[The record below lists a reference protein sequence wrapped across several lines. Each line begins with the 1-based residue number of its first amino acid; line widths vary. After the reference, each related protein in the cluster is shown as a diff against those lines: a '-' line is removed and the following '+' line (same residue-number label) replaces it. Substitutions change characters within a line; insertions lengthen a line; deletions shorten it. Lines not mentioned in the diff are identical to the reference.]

1 MNDRPR
7 QPPDRPNAP
16 SKPGFDSG
24 ARAAGKARPAKNW
37 HDKGGKRGPDS
48 RRERPAGR
56 PFGEWPED
64 VAILYGWHSVTE
76 ALRNPQRRF
85 RRLMATENALKRLQD
100 ESVPLKV
107 EPQLVRPGEID
118 RLLESDAVHQGL
130 FAECDPLPSLT
141 LEEAAEN
148 DLVLVLDQITDPHN
162 VGAIVRSAAALKVG
176 AIITTAR
183 HSPAATGVL
192 AKSASGGLEHVPF
205 CFVGN
210 LARALDDLKK
220 RGAQVVGLDSEGPA
234 DLVDTPLRAP
244 VALVLGAEGKGL
256 RQLTRQTCDTLAR
269 IDLPGA
275 IVSLNVSNAAVLA
288 LHIARRAIGVRN

>member
-1 MNDRPR
+1 MNDQFRRPPGK
-7 QPPDRPNAP
+7 PPGRPSRP
-16 SKPGFDSG
+16 TKPRF
-24 ARAAGKARPAKNW
+24 
-37 HDKGGKRGPDS
+37 GGGGPRGDD

-56 PFGEWPED
+56 PFGEWPDD
-64 VAILYGWHSVTE
+64 VAILYGFHSVTE
-76 ALRNPQRRF
+76 ALRNPQRRI

-130 FAECDPLPSLT
+130 FAECDPLPSLDLAT
-141 LEEAAEN
+141 AAEN
-148 DLVLVLDQITDPHN
+148 DLILVLDQITDPHN

-176 AIITTAR
+176 AIVTTAR

-210 LARALDDLKK
+210 LARALEDLKK
-220 RGAQVVGLDSEGPA
+220 RGVQVVGLDSEGPA
-234 DLVDTPLRAP
+234 DLVDTRLRAP

-288 LHIARRAIGVRN
+288 LHIARRAIAARD

>member
-1 MNDRPR
+1 MSDRSDDPSRRPPR
-7 QPPDRPNAP
+7 KAQGRPSRP
-16 SKPGFDSG
+16 TKPRFGGGGGSRGFE
-24 ARAAGKARPAKNW
+24 
-37 HDKGGKRGPDS
+37 

-56 PFGEWPED
+56 PFGEWPDD

-76 ALRNPQRRF
+76 ALRNPRRRI
-85 RRLMATENALKRLQD
+85 RRLMATENALKRLQE
-100 ESVPLKV
+100 ESVPLELQPEV
-107 EPQLVRPGEID
+107 VRPGEID
-118 RLLESDAVHQGL
+118 RLLDADAVHQGL
-130 FAECDPLPSLT
+130 FAECDPLPSLS
-141 LEEAAEN
+141 LAEAAQS
-148 DLVLVLDQITDPHN
+148 DLLLVLDQITDPHN

-205 CFVGN
+205 CVVGN
-210 LARALDDLKK
+210 LARALEELKA
-220 RGAQVVGLDSEGPA
+220 RGVEVVGLDSEGPA
-234 DLVDTPLRAP
+234 DLTDTKLRAP
-244 VALVLGAEGKGL
+244 LALVLGAEGKGL

-288 LHIARRAIGVRN
+288 LHIARRAISARG

>member
-1 MNDRPR
+1 MNDQFRRPPGK
-7 QPPDRPNAP
+7 PPGRPSRP
-16 SKPGFDSG
+16 TKPRFGGGSG
-24 ARAAGKARPAKNW
+24 ARG
-37 HDKGGKRGPDS
+37 DD

-56 PFGEWPED
+56 PFGEWPDD
-64 VAILYGWHSVTE
+64 VAILYGFHSVTE
-76 ALRNPQRRF
+76 ALRNPQRRI
-85 RRLMATENALKRLQD
+85 RRLLTTENALKRLQD

-130 FAECDPLPSLT
+130 FAECDPLPSLDLAT
-141 LEEAAEN
+141 AAEN
-148 DLVLVLDQITDPHN
+148 DLILVLDQITDPHN

-176 AIITTAR
+176 AIVTTAR

-210 LARALDDLKK
+210 LARALEDLKK
-220 RGAQVVGLDSEGPA
+220 RGVQVVGLDSEGPA
-234 DLVDTPLRAP
+234 DLVDTKLRAP

-288 LHIARRAIGVRN
+288 LHIARRAIAARG

>member
-1 MNDRPR
+1 MNDQFRRPPGK
-7 QPPDRPNAP
+7 PPGRPSRP
-16 SKPGFDSG
+16 TKPRFGGGSG
-24 ARAAGKARPAKNW
+24 ARG
-37 HDKGGKRGPDS
+37 DD

-56 PFGEWPED
+56 PFGEWPDD
-64 VAILYGWHSVTE
+64 VAILYGFHSVTE
-76 ALRNPQRRF
+76 ALRNPQRRI
-85 RRLMATENALKRLQD
+85 RRLLTTENALKRLQD

-130 FAECDPLPSLT
+130 FAECDPLPSLDLAT
-141 LEEAAEN
+141 AAEN
-148 DLVLVLDQITDPHN
+148 DLILVLDQITDPHN

-176 AIITTAR
+176 AIVTTAR

-210 LARALDDLKK
+210 LARALEDLKK
-220 RGAQVVGLDSEGPA
+220 RGVQVVGLDSEGPA
-234 DLVDTPLRAP
+234 DLVDTKLRAP

-288 LHIARRAIGVRN
+288 LHIARRAIAARS